1 MEHRSAP
8 AERAGRAKLA
18 LRAYRKGAPLTP
30 APVALLAAIVGGLAT
45 AAVLLL
51 GVLSLV
57 GGTTRPEMLALAGP
71 VVILPAGLVALAAGL
86 YAGRRLWATLRPDAA
101 ETPSQPD
108 DESP

>member
-1 MEHRSAP
+1 MP
-8 AERAGRAKLA
+8 AL
-18 LRAYRKGAPLTP
+18 
-30 APVALLAAIVGGLAT
+30 VALLAAVAGGLAT

-86 YAGRRLWATLRPDAA
+86 YTGRRVWATLRPAPPDT
-101 ETPSQPD
+101 ETNPD
-108 DESP
+108 DGAP